1 MIILIVKSIFLI
13 SVCIFQTLRTLTL
26 HTEYLLPLC
35 RAFFLNCYRIPCE
48 NLQLEYV
55 ALAALLCGDGSK
67 MQAKCTVVDFVGV
80 FFCYDFQITPESE
93 RRVSYLSSYLGNV
106 AWHLSLTTL
115 QSMYM
120 HAAVTFL
127 LSSYHPVC
135 PVTQCASDP
144 TGESCS
150 LHPHCVLCIP
160 TPICNYLVVAG
171 SKPPSSFYQMPNSK
185 QITEY
190 YYYYLF
196 EKSLSFWYEN
206 R

>member
-35 RAFFLNCYRIPCE
+35 RALAQFLTYRILCE

-80 FFCYDFQITPESE
+80 FFCYDFLITPESE

-106 AWHLSLTTL
+106 AWHLSLATL

-127 LSSYHPVC
+127 LSPYHPVC
-135 PVTQCASDP
+135 QSPSVPVTQQVKAAAFS
-144 TGESCS
+144 
-150 LHPHCVLCIP
+150 
-160 TPICNYLVVAG
+160 
-171 SKPPSSFYQMPNSK
+171 
-185 QITEY
+185 
-190 YYYYLF
+190 
-196 EKSLSFWYEN
+196 
-206 R
+206 